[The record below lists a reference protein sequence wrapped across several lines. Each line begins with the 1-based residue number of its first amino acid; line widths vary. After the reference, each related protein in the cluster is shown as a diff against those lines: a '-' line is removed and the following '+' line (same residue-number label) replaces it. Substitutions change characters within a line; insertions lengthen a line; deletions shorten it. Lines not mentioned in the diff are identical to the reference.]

1 MDHSHLCNHRIELA
15 IRLSDIPGTDDS
27 TNVDDRCGQTTLVI
41 EVSHPIIKN
50 KLYDRSAHK
59 LYLVEMQINPRVCLP
74 SSAVGGQTAHAHIG
88 CGVICL
94 ANISNDAV
102 DRREKNEEIE
112 LCVVEYAIKVYAPE
126 HLWSNNICDLV
137 KCHISE

>member
-1 MDHSHLCNHRIELA
+1 MK
-15 IRLSDIPGTDDS
+15 
-27 TNVDDRCGQTTLVI
+27 
-41 EVSHPIIKN
+41 II
-50 KLYDRSAHK
+50 A
-59 LYLVEMQINPRVCLP
+59 RVCLP
-74 SSAVGGQTAHAHIG
+74 FSAVGGQTTHAHIS

-112 LCVVEYAIKVYAPE
+112 LCVVENAIKVYAPE

-137 KCHISE
+137 KCHISERDISENHSAVKDAGNRWKRRSDPAVNGLECCLVRHVASRTGTVRQGAARTDQGC